1 VLVELAE
8 VERRLRRVTIQSRIQ
23 TGLLALVV
31 AGGLAGFM
39 MDAPGSLRV
48 SELVVVDAEGVERVR
63 ISGDL
68 PDAVVDGRRLVRGEK
83 AAGVILYDGAGR
95 ERSGYATFEPSGNVL
110 LTLDNRQS
118 QQNALFV
125 AGPDNAAALRL
136 WQGRDAI
143 DLRTDE
149 AGTRMTLVQDGRVQ
163 HQTPAT
169 PITAEICEAYREAVP
184 RIGQDATLRECNGRF
199 TTDNCTRCLVP

>member
-1 VLVELAE
+1 
-8 VERRLRRVTIQSRIQ
+8 
-23 TGLLALVV
+23 
-31 AGGLAGFM
+31 M
-39 MDAPGSLRV
+39 
-48 SELVVVDAEGVERVR
+48 
-63 ISGDL
+63 
-68 PDAVVDGRRLVRGEK
+68 
-83 AAGVILYDGAGR
+83 
-95 ERSGYATFEPSGNVL
+95 L

>member
-1 VLVELAE
+1 MELAE